1 VKPKKRVIKH
11 KSDNRK
17 IVVSIPEELYFHIK
31 QYAKEDIRTM
41 SQQARFFIEIGLQV
55 IAQQGQN
62 CEEYREPLS
71 EEKESC
77 IGFHVD
83 RSDDDGEE

>member
-31 QYAKEDIRTM
+31 QFAKEDIRTM

>member
-1 VKPKKRVIKH
+1 MKPKKRVVKH

-41 SQQARFFIEIGLQV
+41 SQQARFFLEIGLQV
-55 IAQQGQN
+55 ISQQGQN
-62 CEEYREPLS
+62 CEEYQEPQL

-83 RSDDDGEE
+83 RSDDDDEE

>member
-1 VKPKKRVIKH
+1 MRTKKRVAKR

-17 IVVSIPEELYFHIK
+17 ITVSIPEELYFHIK

-55 IAQQGQN
+55 IAQQGQE
-62 CEEYREPLS
+62 CEEDREPQQ
-71 EEKESC
+71 EEKEPC
-77 IGFHVD
+77 IGFRVD
-83 RSDDDGEE
+83 RSDDDDEE

>member
-1 VKPKKRVIKH
+1 MKPKKRVVKH

-41 SQQARFFIEIGLQV
+41 SQQARFFLEIGLQV
-55 IAQQGQN
+55 VSQQGQN
-62 CEEYREPLS
+62 CEEYQEPQL
-71 EEKESC
+71 EEKEPC
-77 IGFHVD
+77 IGFRVD
-83 RSDDDGEE
+83 RSDDDDEE

>member
-1 VKPKKRVIKH
+1 
-11 KSDNRK
+11 
-17 IVVSIPEELYFHIK
+17 
-31 QYAKEDIRTM
+31 M

-55 IAQQGQN
+55 IAQQGQE
-62 CEEYREPLS
+62 CEEDQEPQS

-83 RSDDDGEE
+83 RSDDDGE

>member
-31 QYAKEDIRTM
+31 QFAKEDIRTM

-62 CEEYREPLS
+62 CEEYQEPPS
-71 EEKESC
+71 DEKESC
-77 IGFHVD
+77 IGFRVD
-83 RSDDDGEE
+83 RSDDDDEE

>member
-1 VKPKKRVIKH
+1 MKPKKRVVKH

-17 IVVSIPEELYFHIK
+17 IVVSMPEELYFHIK

-62 CEEYREPLS
+62 CEEYQEPLS
-71 EEKESC
+71 EEKEPC
-77 IGFHVD
+77 IGFRID
-83 RSDDDGEE
+83 RSDDDED

>member
-1 VKPKKRVIKH
+1 MKSKKRVVKH

-31 QYAKEDIRTM
+31 QFAKEDIRTV
-41 SQQARFFIEIGLQV
+41 SQQARFFLEIGLQV
-55 IAQQGQN
+55 VAQQGQN
-62 CEEYREPLS
+62 CEEHQEPQS
-71 EEKESC
+71 DEKESC
-77 IGFHVD
+77 IGFQVD